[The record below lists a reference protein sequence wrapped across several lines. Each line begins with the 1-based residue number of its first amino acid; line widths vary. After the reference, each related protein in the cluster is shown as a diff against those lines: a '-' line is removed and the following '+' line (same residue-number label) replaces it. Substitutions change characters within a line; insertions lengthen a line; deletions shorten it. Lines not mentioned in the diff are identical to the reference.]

1 MDFFFSSDIFWWK
14 GEVSK
19 LTNSAMQLMQILCN
33 SYLAEKLASF
43 EKWDLF
49 RLNSFNYG
57 V

>member
-1 MDFFFSSDIFWWK
+1 MDFFPSDIFWWK

-19 LTNSAMQLMQILCN
+19 LTNSAMQLMQILCY

-49 RLNSFNYG
+49 LLNSFNYG